1 MKQLLRAALLLLV
14 VIGVLGGVSVY
25 TVARKGLSTRV
36 TPSAVEEVLALSM
49 RSLATPASVRGLQNP
64 VQWTPSARAE
74 GLEHFADHCAAC
86 HANDGSG
93 DTAIGTAF
101 YPPAP
106 DMRAP
111 RTQQLSDGE
120 LFSIIENGIRLTGM
134 PAWGTGTPDGVR
146 SSWMLVHFIRQ
157 LPMLTAEDITRMEDM
172 NPRTPDQFRNEE
184 AARRF
189 LAGAEPASDPLQPA
203 SSHAGGHR

>member
-1 MKQLLRAALLLLV
+1 MKLLLRAVLLLLV
-14 VIGVLGGVSVY
+14 VISVLGGAAVY
-25 TVARKGLSTRV
+25 TVTRKGLSTRV
-36 TPSAVEEVLALSM
+36 TPSALEKALALSM

-74 GLEHFADHCAAC
+74 GLEHFADHCATC

-93 DTAIGTAF
+93 QTGLGRAF

-134 PAWGTGTPDGVR
+134 PAWGTGTPDGAR

-172 NPRTPDQFRNEE
+172 NPRTPGQFQNEE

-189 LAGAEPASDPLQPA
+189 LAGAEPAPDPLQPA
-203 SSHAGGHR
+203 SPHAGGHR